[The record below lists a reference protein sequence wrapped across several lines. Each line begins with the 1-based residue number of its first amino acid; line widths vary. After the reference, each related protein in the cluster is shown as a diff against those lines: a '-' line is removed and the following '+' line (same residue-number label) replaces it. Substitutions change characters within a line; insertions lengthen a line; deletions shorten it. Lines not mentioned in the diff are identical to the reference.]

1 MGLGRLYVEPLTRQP
16 QGVKGLAMAGDGEPD
31 RLVPKSADR
40 CMKEADAE
48 SADCG
53 REPDL

>member
-1 MGLGRLYVEPLTRQP
+1 
-16 QGVKGLAMAGDGEPD
+16 MAGDGEPD
-31 RLVPKSADR
+31 RLAPKSADR